1 MNKSKFLK
9 KSLAMLL
16 ALMLVVAMIPLSA
29 SAAELPAIESI
40 YVNGNKVDLKSEMT
54 VDIGENDT
62 TLTVGTNFDLT
73 EKKVEMYAAIM
84 EQGVPQYKLIDVN
97 GTIGTTFSGDG
108 ADALSRW
115 APDDVMTLEVYP
127 IDGPEADA
135 RLAKYT
141 LKLNR
146 TTDNTTTNL
155 AKVEA
160 VQDSGVYA
168 IENDL
173 DDINATRT
181 VKVTAAYDP
190 NDVKTAKISVV
201 GDEDATINGKA
212 NEAVAVNAE
221 DKNTF
226 EVVSESKNNT
236 AEYTVETTYVDA
248 LTSFSVNGVEGQIT
262 DTDDNDHDDTIT
274 VVLPKK
280 AVLDAYGDPIEDPE
294 FTVDFAVYA
303 KNGTISIDNGE
314 DISSPATVKFTGLA
328 DGTDYKGEV
337 VTTVIGDVTQ
347 KYELIVK
354 IAEDTDSTLNRVMI
368 ETPETR
374 VETTIYPDGKT
385 LTGEVPS
392 NATISRSTVTVY
404 TSTTVKGV
412 SVAGKALT
420 SITVNDK
427 VTGKELKQWTTNT
440 TVDLTTEKTITVT
453 AQNNTITE
461 YTLNVSKATEVK
473 EPAIESFSIEDP
485 DTGIVYTGTPDSKRV
500 IEIEVPYMTINVAD
514 WIVRVTAAEGT
525 TVVNSYNNALSSGQY
540 DVYGATG
547 LTGAAANVNVVNG
560 LSFPMDA
567 VSKGND
573 TDTKT
578 YTVKV
583 VLAEPGSGKT
593 LDKLEFT
600 TQDASNKYDETIFRA
615 KNDDNTFTADI
626 DHSKGAITLSPAL
639 SLYDK
644 VGAKFSNTV
653 TKFAAA
659 KGGVAFTYTGPN
671 SDGTYSLT
679 KLGATQNDDLKD
691 GRTGTQLKAGDKI
704 MVIPEKLAREALLTT
719 GRTISKTD
727 AETYGT
733 LYTVSIVPQK
743 ALKEADL
750 KTFKIGDVEL
760 EVSGNT
766 ISGELPWSYTVDA
779 AGVNEV
785 TAQDQANSAKFAEF
799 TLGKYAQMRSD
810 FTGNES
816 IFFSKGDINGDGK
829 EDGIGTIKNA
839 DNYWENFKFAFVRS
853 TTDNTVKVYQAN
865 KTGLSTDPIKLV
877 VEAEDRLNDGGKV
890 TSKNYEFKLT
900 YAEPEIE
907 ANIESFKLGGYT
919 GTING
924 TSINVRVPYKTDLKG
939 MVAEFTT
946 STGAKVYFEN
956 DEDTPVKSGETVL
969 NYSSPFKLVV
979 HSEKT
984 KNGKVDGESVTVKT
998 YTISVTE
1005 AEMFSDVSENK
1016 WYYDYVLDAANL
1028 GIING
1033 RGDGIFAP
1041 EEDVTRGDFAV
1052 MLTNMLGVKN
1062 MPSVENNPFADV
1074 NENKYY
1080 SDAIAYC
1087 YKEGYI
1093 GGYPDGTFKPE
1104 QSITRQEAAKIM
1116 AEAMELTEV
1125 SDELFNDDAKIGG
1138 WASEFVYQCR
1148 AAGIFG
1154 GDADTGNFRPTD
1166 AISRAETAKIMVEAY
1181 NLK

>member
-29 SAAELPAIESI
+29 SAATTGDIAIEYI
-40 YVNGNKVDLKSEMT
+40 YVDGNKVDLEDEMT
-54 VDIGENDT
+54 VDVSEDAEEI
-62 TLTVGTNFDLT
+62 
-73 EKKVEMYAAIM
+73 
-84 EQGVPQYKLIDVN
+84 
-97 GTIGTTFSGDG
+97 TIGTNIDLGKYNAEMVAMAIVEGVEDPQVIKQGVKPTPAVKFDPY
-108 ADALSRW
+108 
-115 APDDVMTLEVYP
+115 APDDVITLVLRPVDDVNNP
-127 IDGPEADA
+127 IDT
-135 RLAKYT
+135 YT

-146 TTDNTTTNL
+146 TEDNTTTNL

-226 EVVSESKNNT
+226 EVVSESENNT

-262 DTDDNDHDDTIT
+262 DKDDDDHDDKIT

-280 AVLDAYGDPIEDPE
+280 AVLDAYGDRL
-294 FTVDFAVYA
+294 DFDDVNFKVEYAIYA
-303 KNGTISIDNGE
+303 KTGTVSFDAIAATNPSKANWINSGAEINFGELVSNNGVYTKEI
-314 DISSPATVKFTGLA
+314 
-328 DGTDYKGEV
+328 
-337 VTTVIGDVTQ
+337 TTKVIGDVTQ
-347 KYELIVK
+347 TY
-354 IAEDTDSTLNRVMI
+354 TLNVVLEQDDDTSI
-368 ETPETR
+368 SFAQIAAKNDANKWNVVKAT
-374 VETTIYPDGKT
+374 VDGK
-385 LTGEVPS
+385 EI
-392 NATISRSTVTVY
+392 NAEMAYGYDLKKAQIVLRTPL
-404 TSTTVKGV
+404 TVKEV
-412 SVAGKALT
+412 VIAGKSTIKPEEKLPADDPAYIEWTFSGIDVT
-420 SITVNDK
+420 SPKAV
-427 VTGKELKQWTTNT
+427 
-440 TVDLTTEKTITVT
+440 TVT
-453 AQNNTITE
+453 AENNTITE
-461 YTLNVSKATEVK
+461 YTLDVTVADEVR
-473 EPAIESFSIEDP
+473 EPGVESLSIEDP

-500 IEIEVPYMTINVAD
+500 IEIEVPYMTLDVED
-514 WIVRVTAAEGT
+514 WIVRVSPASGCRVLTET
-525 TVVNSYNNALSSGQY
+525 NN
-540 DVYGATG
+540 DI
-547 LTGAAANVNVVNG
+547 VNG
-560 LSFPMDA
+560 ETTGDNLQLWGNIPTTDA
-567 VSKGND
+567 GKTADITAVDKTNN
-573 TDTKT
+573 TDKKT

-593 LDKLEFT
+593 LQSLKFT
-600 TQDASNKYDETIFRA
+600 SQNGTTDEVIYRA
-615 KNDDNTFTADI
+615 LDDDNTFEAKI
-626 DHSKGAITLSPAL
+626 DQSKKTITLQPAL
-639 SLYDK
+639 SLTEAGFNHY
-644 VGAKFSNTV
+644 V
-653 TKFAAA
+653 TEYATA
-659 KGGVAFTYTGPN
+659 KGAVAFYCTDRSNGKYSVNELAAIT
-671 SDGTYSLT
+671 SDDNDKSVSNYT
-679 KLGATQNDDLKD
+679 KLGTGKDDFK
-691 GRTGTQLKAGDKI
+691 GY
-704 MVIPEKLAREALLTT
+704 VVVVPEKIARDALTT
-719 GRTISKTD
+719 DKKISETD
-727 AETYGT
+727 VDKSGT
-733 LYTVSIVPQK
+733 AYTVDVVPAK

-760 EVSGNT
+760 KVSGNT
-766 ISGELPWSYTVDA
+766 ISGELPWSYTVATKDDA
-779 AGVNEV
+779 TKKEIAKGVEI
-785 TAQDQANSAKFAEF
+785 FGYYPEF
-799 TLGKYAQMRSD
+799 TMGKYAEMSSD
-810 FTGNES
+810 GKVFNS
-816 IFFSKGDINGDGK
+816 LGDVNGDGK
-829 EDGIGTIKNA
+829 A
-839 DNYWENFKFAFVRS
+839 DAPKAGENMSLVFVQAAN
-853 TTDNTVKVYQAN
+853 NTVEVYRAN
-865 KTGLSTDPIKLV
+865 ENNVSTNKIEYLTVK
-877 VEAEDRLNDGGKV
+877 AEDRLNDGGKV

-946 STGAKVYFEN
+946 STGAKVYYG
-956 DEDTPVKSGETVL
+956 DDLVKSGETVL
-969 NYSSPFKLVV
+969 NYSSPFQLVV

-984 KNGKVDGESVTVKT
+984 KDGKVDGESVTVKT

>member
-29 SAAELPAIESI
+29 SAATTGDIAIEYI
-40 YVNGNKVDLKSEMT
+40 YVDGNKVDLEDEMT
-54 VDIGENDT
+54 VDVSEDAEEINI
-62 TLTVGTNFDLT
+62 GTNIDLGKYNA
-73 EKKVEMYAAIM
+73 EMVAMAIVEGVEDPQVIK
-84 EQGVPQYKLIDVN
+84 QGVKPDPAVEFDPY
-97 GTIGTTFSGDG
+97 
-108 ADALSRW
+108 
-115 APDDVMTLEVYP
+115 APDDVITLVLRPVDDVNNP
-127 IDGPEADA
+127 IAT
-135 RLAKYT
+135 YT

-146 TTDNTTTNL
+146 TKDNTTTNL

-160 VQDSGVYA
+160 DQDSGVYA

-181 VKVTAAYDP
+181 VKVTAAYGATNPQIKVTGDEEATIKDGTP
-190 NDVKTAKISVV
+190 DGSKTA
-201 GDEDATINGKA
+201 N
-212 NEAVAVNAE
+212 VNAD
-221 DKNTF
+221 DKDTF

-248 LTSFSVNGVEGQIT
+248 LTSFSVNGVKGQIT
-262 DTDDNDHDDTIT
+262 DENDDDHDDTIT
-274 VVLPKK
+274 VVLPKE
-280 AVLDAYGDPIEDPE
+280 AVLDAYGDPLAAPDVNFKVEYAI
-294 FTVDFAVYA
+294 YA
-303 KNGTISIDNGE
+303 KTGTVSFDDGSTWVNSGAEINFGELVSNNGVYTEEI
-314 DISSPATVKFTGLA
+314 
-328 DGTDYKGEV
+328 
-337 VTTVIGDVTQ
+337 TTKVIGDVPQT
-347 KYELIVK
+347 Y
-354 IAEDTDSTLNRVMI
+354 TLNVVLEQDDDTSI
-368 ETPETR
+368 SFAQIAAENEAGKWNVVKAT
-374 VETTIYPDGKT
+374 VDGKEINAEMAYGYNLKEANIT
-385 LTGEVPS
+385 LRTPL
-392 NATISRSTVTVY
+392 TVDDV
-404 TSTTVKGV
+404 V
-412 SVAGKALT
+412 VAGESAGKKEELPAYIEWTFYDIDVTSPKA
-420 SITVNDK
+420 V
-427 VTGKELKQWTTNT
+427 
-440 TVDLTTEKTITVT
+440 TVT
-453 AQNNTITE
+453 AENNTITE
-461 YTLNVSKATEVK
+461 YTLDVTVADEVR
-473 EPAIESFSIEDP
+473 EPGVESLSIEDP

-500 IEIEVPYMTINVAD
+500 IEIEVPYMTLDVQD
-514 WIVRVTAAEGT
+514 WIVRVSPASGCRVLTET
-525 TVVNSYNNALSSGQY
+525 NSDIVNGE
-540 DVYGATG
+540 T
-547 LTGAAANVNVVNG
+547 TGANLQLWGNI
-560 LSFPMDA
+560 PTTDA
-567 VSKGND
+567 GKTADITAVDKTNN
-573 TDTKT
+573 TDKKT

-593 LDKLEFT
+593 LKTLNFT
-600 TQDASNKYDETIFRA
+600 SQKAANGTTLNDETVYRA
-615 KNDDNTFTADI
+615 LNDDNTFEAKVDNGKKT
-626 DHSKGAITLSPAL
+626 ITLQPAL
-639 SLYDK
+639 SLSQTGYQHI
-644 VGAKFSNTV
+644 V
-653 TKFAAA
+653 TDYTTAE
-659 KGGVAFTYTGPN
+659 GGVAFLIENVDT
-671 SDGTYSLT
+671 TYSVGT
-679 KLGATQNDDLKD
+679 VLGATVNDEKD
-691 GRTGTQLKAGDKI
+691 DSLTGSKLGEDKTVPTYSTDTEYTI
-704 MVIPEKLAREALLTT
+704 AVVPEKVAREAIKNA
-719 GRTISKTD
+719 GDSKYIKIAASD
-727 AETYGT
+727 IDTYGT
-733 LYTVSIVPQK
+733 EYSIDIVPAK

-760 EVSGNT
+760 KVSGNT
-766 ISGELPWSYTVDA
+766 ISGELPWSYTIAADA
-779 AGVNEV
+779 DKKKASENKIADGV
-785 TAQDQANSAKFAEF
+785 TIYGYYPEF
-799 TLGKYAQMRSD
+799 TMGKYAEMSSATKV
-810 FTGNES
+810 FNS
-816 IFFSKGDINGDGK
+816 LGDVNGDGK
-829 EDGIGTIKNA
+829 AEA
-839 DNYWENFKFAFVRS
+839 PSDNNMSLVFVQGAN
-853 TTDNTVKVYQAN
+853 NTVDVYRAN
-865 KTGLSTDPIKLV
+865 EKNVSDNKIEYLTVK
-877 VEAEDRLNDGGKV
+877 AEDRLNDGGKV
-890 TSKNYEFKLT
+890 TSKNYVFKLT

>member
-84 EQGVPQYKLIDVN
+84 EQGVPQYKLIDVD
-97 GTIGTTFSGDG
+97 GTIGTTFSGDD
-108 ADALSRW
+108 ANALSRW

-160 VQDSGVYA
+160 VQSSGVYA
-168 IENDL
+168 VENDI
-173 DDINATRT
+173 DDINATQT
-181 VKVTAAYDP
+181 VKVTAAYKAANPQIKVTGDEEATI
-190 NDVKTAKISVV
+190 NDVKTA
-201 GDEDATINGKA
+201 T
-212 NEAVAVNAE
+212 VNAGPE
-221 DKNTF
+221 GTEPTF

-262 DTDDNDHDDTIT
+262 DEDDDDHDDKIT

-280 AVLDAYGDPIEDPE
+280 AVLDSYGDPIEDPE

-303 KNGTISIDNGE
+303 KNGTISIANGE

-328 DGTDYKGEV
+328 DGTEYKGKV
-337 VTTVIGDVTQ
+337 VTTVIGEVEQ
-347 KYELIVK
+347 EYELIVK

-392 NATISRSTVTVY
+392 NATISKSTVTVY

-412 SVAGKALT
+412 SVAGKVLA
-420 SITVNDK
+420 SATVNDK

-461 YTLNVSKATEVK
+461 YTLDVSKATEVK

-525 TVVNSYNNALSSGQY
+525 TVVNSHNNALSSGQY
-540 DVYGATG
+540 NVYGATG
-547 LTGAAANVNVVNG
+547 LSGTAANVDVVNG

-593 LDKLEFT
+593 LKTLKFT
-600 TQDASNKYDETIFRA
+600 SQNGTTDEVIYRA
-615 KNDDNTFTADI
+615 LDDDNTFEAKI
-626 DHSKGAITLSPAL
+626 DQSKKTITLQPAL
-639 SLYDK
+639 SLTEADFNHY
-644 VGAKFSNTV
+644 VTEYATAEGA
-653 TKFAAA
+653 
-659 KGGVAFTYTGPN
+659 VAFYCTNRSNGEYSVNELAAIT
-671 SDGTYSLT
+671 SDDNDKTVSNYT
-679 KLGATQNDDLKD
+679 KLGTGKDDFK
-691 GRTGTQLKAGDKI
+691 GY
-704 MVIPEKLAREALLTT
+704 VVVVPEKIARDALTT
-719 GRTISKTD
+719 EKISETD
-727 AETYGT
+727 VDKSGT
-733 LYTVSIVPQK
+733 AYTVDVVPAK

-766 ISGELPWSYTVDA
+766 ISGELPWSYTIAADA
-779 AGVNEV
+779 DKKKASENKIADGV
-785 TAQDQANSAKFAEF
+785 TIYGYYPEF
-799 TLGKYAQMRSD
+799 TMGKYAEMSSANKV
-810 FTGNES
+810 FNS
-816 IFFSKGDINGDGK
+816 LGDVNGDGK
-829 EDGIGTIKNA
+829 AEA
-839 DNYWENFKFAFVRS
+839 PSDNNMSLVFVQGAN
-853 TTDNTVKVYQAN
+853 NTVDVYRAN
-865 KTGLSTDPIKLV
+865 EKNVSTNKIEYLTVK
-877 VEAEDRLNDGGKV
+877 AEDRLNDADV
-890 TSKNYEFKLT
+890 TSKNYVFKLT

-946 STGAKVYFEN
+946 STGAKVYY
-956 DEDTPVKSGETVL
+956 DGQQVKSGETVL
-969 NYSSPFKLVV
+969 NYSSPVKLVV

-984 KNGKVDGESVTVKT
+984 KDNTLTGESVTVKT

-1087 YKEGYI
+1087 YREGYI

-1166 AISRAETAKIMVEAY
+1166 AVSRAETAKIMVEAY